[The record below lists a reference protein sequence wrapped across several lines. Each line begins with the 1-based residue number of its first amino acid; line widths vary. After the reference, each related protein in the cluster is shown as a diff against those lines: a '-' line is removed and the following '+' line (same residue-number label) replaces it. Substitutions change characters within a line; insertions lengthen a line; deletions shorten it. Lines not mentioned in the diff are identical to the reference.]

1 MSRSRSGAFAV
12 NSPFAHMT
20 DLDTMT
26 LKEASERYRF
36 PIATLRAEIERGR
49 LVVYKIGKR
58 FYTTPD
64 DIRAMVQEC
73 RVANRHRVSTS
84 THEET
89 NGSSETDRL
98 SSARAA
104 LSQTVERLKNSS
116 PATSAKSTRRH
127 RGATP

>member
-1 MSRSRSGAFAV
+1 
-12 NSPFAHMT
+12 MT

-36 PIATLRAEIERGR
+36 PMATLRAEIGRGR

-73 RVANRHRVSTS
+73 RVANLHRASTS
-84 THEET
+84 TRDEA
-89 NGSSETDRL
+89 NGSSATDRL

-104 LSQTVERLKNSS
+104 LSQTVERLKSS
-116 PATSAKSTRRH
+116 SLATSAKSTRQR
-127 RGATP
+127 RGATR

>member
-1 MSRSRSGAFAV
+1 
-12 NSPFAHMT
+12 MT

-36 PIATLRAEIERGR
+36 PIATLRAEIGRGR

-73 RVANRHRVSTS
+73 RVANHHHVSTS
-84 THEET
+84 TRGED
-89 NGSSETDRL
+89 NGSSATDRL

-104 LSQTVERLKNSS
+104 LSQSVQRLKSSS
-116 PATSAKSTRRH
+116 PATLDKSTRQR
-127 RGATP
+127 RGAIR